1 MVASGLWSVRLRC
14 EVFLSFFELYCRHH
28 VKMVNFK
35 QICVL
40 KLNLVNWEG
49 KKFNQKRDGKVTV
62 HTQIL
67 VCLTLHSWFWYG
79 ISYNQKK
86 R

>member
-28 VKMVNFK
+28 VKMVNYK

-40 KLNLVNWEG
+40 KLNLVNWER
-49 KKFNQKRDGKVTV
+49 KKFNQKKRWKGDCSYTNFGLFDITL
-62 HTQIL
+62 L
-67 VCLTLHSWFWYG
+67 VLVWNF
-79 ISYNQKK
+79 I
-86 R
+86 